1 MKDSKEEKNM
11 YTKEDKIEEIVVR
24 MDSIIEILRGL
35 QLLNLKSNQ
44 IIPLNIADFFEL
56 PIEELASIRVEL
68 EKSL

>member
-1 MKDSKEEKNM
+1 M

-44 IIPLNIADFFEL
+44 IGTSNRRI
-56 PIEELASIRVEL
+56 S
-68 EKSL
+68 

>member
-1 MKDSKEEKNM
+1 M

-44 IIPLNIADFFEL
+44 VIPLNIADFLEL
-56 PIEELASIRVEL
+56 PIEELASIRIEL
-68 EKSL
+68 EKLL

>member
-1 MKDSKEEKNM
+1 M

-44 IIPLNIADFFEL
+44 IVPLNIGDYLEL
-56 PIEELASIRVEL
+56 PIEELASIRAEL
-68 EKSL
+68 EKLL